1 MCSPIFPMPTSLAT
15 RRPIDRPHAGIRRL
29 PSCERN
35 AISSAETTA
44 RSVIKFSKNDL
55 CTLKID
61 SRLPS
66 SATVL
71 YRPRRDTGTWFE
83 SEFVRELHAGY
94 ASRIFLKLSIYDG
107 IVWSQMYT
115 ARSVFYYFEHD
126 ISACDIE
133 FINNMYRYEQ
143 WFTIESLLSTCMLV
157 WQFYFKTLLRKK

>member
-15 RRPIDRPHAGIRRL
+15 PVVRLPIDRPHAGIRRV

-35 AISSAETTA
+35 AISSAETIA
-44 RSVIKFSKNDL
+44 RSATKFSKNDL
-55 CTLKID
+55 CTLKVG

-83 SEFVRELHAGY
+83 SEFVRGLHAGY
-94 ASRIFLKLSIYDG
+94 ASRIFLKLSIYDR
-107 IVWSQMYT
+107 IVWSQVHT

-143 WFTIESLLSTCMLV
+143 WFITIGSLMSIVDLYARLTI
-157 WQFYFKTLLRKK
+157 